1 MVTLRPRMRIAWWAA
16 VLATA
21 AAYAFRALFVLGGD
35 FRPQMPADALIGGA
49 LVVLLVG
56 RAFVARWTAHRDDDQ
71 DDDRDEGPGTH
82 TGAGNDGRPGAGP
95 SMR

>member
-16 VLATA
+16 VIATA

-35 FRPQMPADALIGGA
+35 FRPQMPADALIGGV
-49 LVVLLVG
+49 LVVLLVA
-56 RAFVARWTAHRDDDQ
+56 RALVARWAARAEDDL
-71 DDDRDEGPGTH
+71 DDGPEAH
-82 TGAGNDGRPGAGP
+82 TGAGDDDRPGAGR